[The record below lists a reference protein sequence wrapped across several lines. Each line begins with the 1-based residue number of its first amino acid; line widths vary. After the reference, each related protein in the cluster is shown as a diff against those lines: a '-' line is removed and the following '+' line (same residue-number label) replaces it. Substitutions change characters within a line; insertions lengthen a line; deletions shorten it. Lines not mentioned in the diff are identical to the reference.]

1 MNHKELIAP
10 VQSAVILGCALQA
23 VGAAVGVIPFIAV
36 AELGKQ
42 LLSHHASAD
51 QTWLI
56 ISVSAASLL
65 LRFVLQSTAASVAHH
80 ADIELQFTL
89 RKRLA
94 QQFGALPI
102 GWFVK
107 NNHAKVQQLIQSDVA
122 AMHHFVGHGYNNI
135 VAALVTPV
143 VAIGYLIW
151 SDWHTALIACIPAI
165 LGVGL
170 YAVQFRGYQAKISKF
185 SSSLMD
191 IEAAVSEFTQ
201 GISTIKVYDQ
211 GQHADQRLGAAAS
224 NFIRSFREWI
234 DGMKTVSAV
243 TEIILSPMIAFGI
256 ALTTGMFLYG
266 EAGFAQSLPLLVLA
280 PALTAPF
287 MILVFS
293 KADLQIASESLNR
306 ISELLE
312 TPVQT
317 AGLEPSNPVGH
328 RIVFDKVSFGYSD
341 DTLLLQDIDLVLE
354 PGSFTAVV
362 GPSGAGKSTL
372 VELLLRFWE
381 PSNGHI
387 TLGGVPV
394 DDVSDQ
400 MLHSKIG
407 VVFQD
412 VQLIRASI
420 ADNIALADPGASQ
433 EAIRA
438 AAQAARIDD
447 RVQMM
452 PRGYQSVIGQDV
464 QLSGGE
470 AQRISIARAFLK
482 DAPVLLLDEATAFI
496 DPNTEKDMQMA
507 LLDLSQNRTVLMI
520 AHQLESVVKA
530 DQICVLQRGRIVER
544 GKHTEL
550 HAQNGLYRKM
560 WDAYYGDA
568 LR

>member
-1 MNHKELIAP
+1 MNHRELIAP
-10 VQSAVILGCALQA
+10 VKTAVIWGAALQA
-23 VGAAVGVIPFIAV
+23 FGAAVGVIPFIAV

-42 LLSHHASAD
+42 ILSDHASAY

-56 ISVSAASLL
+56 IAVSAASLI
-65 LRFVLQSTAASVAHH
+65 LRFVLQSAAASVAHH

-94 QQFGALPI
+94 EHFGALPI
-102 GWFVK
+102 GWFAK
-107 NNHAKVQQLIQSDVA
+107 NNHANVQQIIQSDVA

-135 VAALVTPV
+135 VAALVTPI
-143 VAIGYLIW
+143 VAISYLIW
-151 SDWHTALIACIPAI
+151 SDWHTAVIACIPAI
-165 LGVGL
+165 LGIGL
-170 YAVQFRGYQAKISKF
+170 YVVQFQGYQEKISKF
-185 SSSLMD
+185 SSSLND
-191 IEAAVSEFTQ
+191 IEAAVGEFTQ
-201 GISTIKVYDQ
+201 GISTIKVYAQ
-211 GQHADQRLGAAAS
+211 GQQADRRLGFAAAQ
-224 NFIRSFREWI
+224 FIRSFREWI
-234 DGMKTVSAV
+234 DGMKTISAV

-266 EAGFAQSLPLLVLA
+266 QSGFSQSLPLLVLA

-287 MILVFS
+287 MVLAFS
-293 KADLQIASESLNR
+293 KADMQIASESLAR

-317 AGLEPSNPVGH
+317 AGSVPSTPVGH

-341 DTLLLQDIDLVLE
+341 DTPLLQDIDLVLE

-362 GPSGAGKSTL
+362 GPSGVGKSTL
-372 VELLLRFWE
+372 AELLLRFWE
-381 PSNGHI
+381 PCNGHI
-387 TLGGVPV
+387 TLGGVPL

-400 MLHSKIG
+400 MLHSKVG
-407 VVFQD
+407 FVFQD

-438 AAQAARIDD
+438 AAQAARIDE
-447 RVQMM
+447 RVQTM

-470 AQRISIARAFLK
+470 AQRISIARTFLK
-482 DAPVLLLDEATAFI
+482 DAPVLVLDEATAFI
-496 DPNTEKDMQMA
+496 DPNTEKDMQLA
-507 LLDLSQNRTVLMI
+507 LLDLNQNRTVLMI

-544 GKHTEL
+544 GNHTEL
-550 HAQNGLYRKM
+550 QAQNGLYRKM